1 MEEKGAPMFRKL
13 LVVAAAIAM
22 PISLVA
28 LTGGTASANA
38 KAGSA
43 ATDTVV
49 CTAIAGT
56 ISFSPKLNNTG
67 YTNQAIK
74 TTVSATLTK
83 CKAAGSFKTTVTKGV
98 VTGSITGVKG
108 TTKKKAGTC
117 AGLEGSSTD
126 TGTLTTKWT
135 ASPADANSVLGVKSV
150 KGGTASSH
158 GTFTIPG
165 TVKGTAS
172 GSFLGA
178 NKGASDQSNAETTD
192 TLTQILA
199 ACKAGISSLKIQTD
213 TGKDAVSLG

>member
-1 MEEKGAPMFRKL
+1 
-13 LVVAAAIAM
+13 
-22 PISLVA
+22 
-28 LTGGTASANA
+28 
-38 KAGSA
+38 
-43 ATDTVV
+43 
-49 CTAIAGT
+49 
-56 ISFSPKLNNTG
+56 
-67 YTNQAIK
+67 
-74 TTVSATLTK
+74 
-83 CKAAGSFKTTVTKGV
+83 
-98 VTGSITGVKG
+98 
-108 TTKKKAGTC
+108 
-117 AGLEGSSTD
+117 
-126 TGTLTTKWT
+126 
-135 ASPADANSVLGVKSV
+135 VKSV